1 MKKITYLFLEFLI
14 VACSSD
20 DNSNSSSIDGRWNLT
35 SIKYNGSNETLN
47 SCDLESYLILNQN
60 GSGTGYTYYTDYPD
74 NPEIEPCG
82 LDFTFD
88 ISFSETSNNVYS
100 MNWDYGDGDEENG
113 TAEINSNIL
122 TVNST
127 YDGDNW
133 ETKFTKE

>member
-1 MKKITYLFLEFLI
+1 
-14 VACSSD
+14 
-20 DNSNSSSIDGRWNLT
+20 
-35 SIKYNGSNETLN
+35 
-47 SCDLESYLILNQN
+47 
-60 GSGTGYTYYTDYPD
+60 
-74 NPEIEPCG
+74 
-82 LDFTFD
+82 
-88 ISFSETSNNVYS
+88 